1 MRKTQGME
9 SRGMSLGVSFG
20 DLNPLG
26 SSKTKKRKREEGR
39 KLHLNF

>member
-1 MRKTQGME
+1 MRKTQDIE
-9 SRGMSLGVSFG
+9 SRRMSLGVSCG

-39 KLHLNF
+39 KIHLNF